1 MKQKCSICNKKFT
14 RLIALR
20 RHRGICELLNQSNH
34 CQKADIEEI
43 TDLPPINELWSVV
56 KTLVQENI
64 KLKKDLEKIKN
75 WVHTKKK
82 KINIINWLNENKK
95 PVLTFQE
102 WKQKINIYDSDLNLI
117 FDNGFITGIVY
128 ILERNL
134 ILTEELP
141 IRAFQQKANCLYIYE
156 DKSKLLEKVPTKGE
170 LLEKVP
176 TKGELLEKVPTKG
189 ELLEKVPTKG
199 REAPGVDGVSPPGV
213 DGVSPPGVGG
223 VSPPGWRIL
232 ETDEFKEL
240 ISSVNKN
247 LLIYFKKW
255 YNKNI
260 KLINDSS
267 SKTDTYQKNII
278 KIMGGK
284 VPHDQRIKKINSKLF
299 KYLNIDI
306 KNIIQYE
313 FNF

>member
-14 RLIALR
+14 RLTALR
-20 RHRGICELLNQSNH
+20 RHRGICELLNQSNR
-34 CQKADIEEI
+34 CQKADLEEI
-43 TDLPPINELWSVV
+43 ADLPPINELWSIV

-64 KLKKDLEKIKN
+64 KLKKDMEKIKN

-95 PVLTFQE
+95 PVLTFQK
-102 WKQKINIYDSDLNLI
+102 WKLKINIYDSDLNLI

-141 IRAFQQKANCLYIYE
+141 IRAFQQKSNCLYIYE
-156 DKSKLLEKVPTKGE
+156 DKGN
-170 LLEKVP
+170 
-176 TKGELLEKVPTKG
+176 LLEKVPTKG

-199 REAPGVDGVSPPGV
+199 RFA
-213 DGVSPPGVGG
+213 PGVGG

-240 ISSVNKN
+240 ISYVNKN

-260 KLINDSS
+260 KLINDP
-267 SKTDTYQKNII
+267 TNDDTYQKNII

-284 VPHDQRIKKINSKLF
+284 VPYDQRIKKINSKLF
-299 KYLNIDI
+299 KYLNINI
-306 KNIIQYE
+306 KNIIQFE

>member
-14 RLIALR
+14 RLTALR
-20 RHRGICELLNQSNH
+20 RHRGICELLNQSNR
-34 CQKADIEEI
+34 CQKADLEEI
-43 TDLPPINELWSVV
+43 ADLPPINELWSIV

-64 KLKKDLEKIKN
+64 KLKKDMEKIKN

-102 WKQKINIYDSDLNLI
+102 WKLKINIYDSDLNLI
-117 FDNGFITGIVY
+117 FDNGFITGIAY

-134 ILTEELP
+134 KLTEELP
-141 IRAFQQKANCLYIYE
+141 IRAFQQKSNCLYIYE
-156 DKSKLLEKVPTKGE
+156 DKGNLLEKVTTKGE

-199 REAPGVDGVSPPGV
+199 RFA
-213 DGVSPPGVGG
+213 PGVGG

-240 ISSVNKN
+240 ISYVNKN

-267 SKTDTYQKNII
+267 SNDDTYQKNII

-284 VPHDQRIKKINSKLF
+284 VPYDQRIKKINSKLF

>member
-43 TDLPPINELWSVV
+43 ADLPPINELWSVV

-95 PVLTFQE
+95 PVVTFQK
-102 WKQKINIYDSDLNLI
+102 WKLKINIYDSDLNLI
-117 FDNGFITGIVY
+117 FDNGFITGIAY

-134 ILTEELP
+134 KLTEELP
-141 IRAFQQKANCLYIYE
+141 IRAFQQKSNCLYIYE
-156 DKSKLLEKVPTKGE
+156 DKGN
-170 LLEKVP
+170 
-176 TKGELLEKVPTKG
+176 LLEKVPTKG

-199 REAPGVDGVSPPGV
+199 RLA
-213 DGVSPPGVGG
+213 PGVGG
-223 VSPPGWRIL
+223 VFPPGWRIL

-240 ISSVNKN
+240 ISYVNKN

-267 SKTDTYQKNII
+267 SNDDTYQKNII

-284 VPHDQRIKKINSKLF
+284 VPYDQRIKKINSKLF
-299 KYLNIDI
+299 KYLNINI
-306 KNIIQYE
+306 KNIIQFE